1 MLDAIFAPRAV
12 AVIGASPDPARLG
25 HRVLR
30 NIIDHGYAG
39 RILPI
44 HPQATT
50 ILGLPSYPK
59 VSAAPGPIDLA
70 VVVVPARAVLDV
82 VEDCGRAGVAG
93 LVVISAGSR
102 RSAGQAGRSSSSYS
116 SGCGT
121 MACA

>member
-44 HPQATT
+44 HPRATA

-59 VSAAPGPIDLA
+59 VSVAPGPFDLA
-70 VVVVPARAVLDV
+70 DQRCRVQRCGMFDEHLAVYR
-82 VEDCGRAGVAG
+82 VEPEHTDAVQFRQCLADF
-93 LVVISAGSR
+93 
-102 RSAGQAGRSSSSYS
+102 
-116 SGCGT
+116 
-121 MACA
+121 